1 MFEFQMAD
9 IMPALPEIFLAGVS
23 LLLVLVAA
31 FGGETARN
39 ARRVTRMAMGGI
51 LITLLLLVNSDL
63 VITSAFG
70 GMFSADSFA
79 SYMKVLVLTGT
90 FAALGLSLR
99 TDGDGDINKPEY
111 SLLVLLAL
119 VGMMLMISAD
129 NLMALYMGIE
139 LQSLPLYVV
148 AAMRTN
154 SLRSSEAGLKYFLL
168 GALSSGML
176 LYGASLVYGVAGTTD
191 FTGIAE
197 ALSGGALPP
206 VFIIGMVFMISG
218 LAFKVSAA
226 PFHMWTP
233 DVYEGSPTLVTALF
247 AIAPKVAA
255 ISLLLR
261 LTYGAFGS
269 IADQWQ
275 QVLIALSIASMVI
288 GALGAIMQTDIKRMM
303 AYSSIAHMGY
313 ALAGLAAGT
322 VAGATGVMI
331 YMTGYVF
338 MGAGTFAIILL
349 MRRDGAEATRIA
361 DLKGLSSTH
370 PLPAIGLLVM
380 MFSMAG
386 IPPLAGFFGKW
397 YVFLAAV
404 EAGLVPLA
412 VIGVVMSVIGA
423 FYYLRI
429 IRLMYFEDTDAPL
442 DPHIPMANRV
452 VLGASLAVILLF
464 FAGLGGLL
472 AAADSAAVALIVFG

>member
-1 MFEFQMAD
+1 MK
-9 IMPALPEIFLAGVS
+9 
-23 LLLVLVAA
+23 LLVL
-31 FGGETARN
+31 
-39 ARRVTRMAMGGI
+39 MG
-51 LITLLLLVNSDL
+51 
-63 VITSAFG
+63 
-70 GMFSADSFA
+70 SFA
-79 SYMKVLVLTGT
+79 AVFMSVTPLE
-90 FAALGLSLR
+90 R
-99 TDGDGDINKPEY
+99 DDINKPEF

-119 VGMMLMISAD
+119 VGMMLMISAND
-129 NLMALYMGIE
+129 LMSLYMAVE

-176 LYGASLVYGVAGTTD
+176 LYGASLVYGFAGTTS
-191 FTGIAE
+191 FAGIAAAVAE
-197 ALSGGALPP
+197 TDLPAG
-206 VFIIGMVFMISG
+206 FIIGMVFMITG
-218 LAFKVSAA
+218 IAFKVSAA

-233 DVYEGSPTLVTALF
+233 DVYEGSPSPVTALF

-255 ISLLLR
+255 IALMLR

-269 IADQWQ
+269 IALEWS
-275 QVLIALSIASMVI
+275 QVIMALSVASMVV
-288 GALGAIMQTDIKRMM
+288 GALGAIMQSDIKRMM

-322 VAGATGVMI
+322 HEGAFGVMI
-331 YMTGYVF
+331 YMTSYVF

-349 MRRDGAEATRIA
+349 MRRDGQSATQIA
-361 DLKGLSSTH
+361 DLRGLSKTQ
-370 PLPAIGLLVM
+370 PLFALGLMVM

-404 EAGLVPLA
+404 NAGLVPLA
-412 VIGVVMSVIGA
+412 VIGVVMSVVGA

-429 IRLMYFEDTDAPL
+429 IKIMYFEDSEAPL
-442 DPHIPMANRV
+442 DQDVPLANKL
-452 VLGASLAVILLF
+452 VLGVSMAVILLF
-464 FAGLGGLL
+464 FAGLNSVID
-472 AAADSAAVALIVFG
+472 AANTATMALMAPF

>member
-1 MFEFQMAD
+1 
-9 IMPALPEIFLAGVS
+9 
-23 LLLVLVAA
+23 
-31 FGGETARN
+31 
-39 ARRVTRMAMGGI
+39 
-51 LITLLLLVNSDL
+51 
-63 VITSAFG
+63 
-70 GMFSADSFA
+70 
-79 SYMKVLVLTGT
+79 
-90 FAALGLSLR
+90 
-99 TDGDGDINKPEY
+99 
-111 SLLVLLAL
+111 
-119 VGMMLMISAD
+119 MMLMISAD
-129 NLMALYMGIE
+129 NLMALYMGVE

-191 FTGIAE
+191 FGGIAD
-197 ALSGGALPP
+197 AISGRELPT

-255 ISLLLR
+255 ISLLVR

-269 IADQWQ
+269 VADQWQ
-275 QVLIALSIASMVI
+275 QVMIALSVASMVI

-338 MGAGTFAIILL
+338 MGAGSFAIILL
-349 MRRDGAEATRIA
+349 MRRDGAEATRIV
-361 DLKGLSSTH
+361 DLKGLSRTH
-370 PLPAIGLLVM
+370 PLLAAGLLVM

-429 IRLMYFEDTDAPL
+429 IKLMYFDDTDSPL
-442 DPHIPMANRV
+442 DPKIPMANRV
-452 VLGASLAVILLF
+452 VLCASLAVILLF

-472 AAADSAAVALIVFG
+472 AAADSAAVALIVLG

>member
-1 MFEFQMAD
+1 SGRD
-9 IMPALPEIFLAGVS
+9 LP
-23 LLLVLVAA
+23 
-31 FGGETARN
+31 T
-39 ARRVTRMAMGGI
+39 
-51 LITLLLLVNSDL
+51 
-63 VITSAFG
+63 
-70 GMFSADSFA
+70 
-79 SYMKVLVLTGT
+79 
-90 FAALGLSLR
+90 
-99 TDGDGDINKPEY
+99 
-111 SLLVLLAL
+111 
-119 VGMMLMISAD
+119 
-129 NLMALYMGIE
+129 
-139 LQSLPLYVV
+139 
-148 AAMRTN
+148 
-154 SLRSSEAGLKYFLL
+154 
-168 GALSSGML
+168 
-176 LYGASLVYGVAGTTD
+176 
-191 FTGIAE
+191 
-197 ALSGGALPP
+197 

-255 ISLLLR
+255 ISMLLR

-275 QVLIALSIASMVI
+275 QVMIALSVASMVI

-313 ALAGLAAGT
+313 ALAGVAAGT
-322 VAGATGVMI
+322 VAGVTGVMI

-349 MRRDGAEATRIA
+349 MRRDGTEATRIT
-361 DLKGLSSTH
+361 DLKGLSRTH
-370 PLPAIGLLVM
+370 PLLALGLLVM

-429 IRLMYFEDTDAPL
+429 IRLMYFDDTDSPL
-442 DPHIPMANRV
+442 DPQIPRANRI
-452 VLGASLAVILLF
+452 VLGVSLAVILLF

-472 AAADSAAVALIVFG
+472 AAADNAAVALIVFG